1 MNSKY
6 WAHVV
11 RVSVIAATACLL
23 VGCATVEKT
32 ANLTYQRAAN
42 VRGGS
47 GEVDLAKP
55 VIEVRLGRM
64 PGRIVLGSVQNT
76 GTQIVTTD
84 DIPEWVMGALID
96 ELHFAGYEIRTVPI
110 LPSDVSRGVFVRVTK
125 LSVDQEDSGL
135 ILSTST
141 EIGLSAEIWKD
152 GRLSKT
158 LTATASSRDE
168 DMDRTGESVAA
179 SLQKTLQSAMAELM
193 PGIIDTL

>member
-11 RVSVIAATACLL
+11 RVSVLAAAACLL

-47 GEVDLAKP
+47 GEIDLAKP

-64 PGRIVLGSVQNT
+64 PGRIVLGSVLNT

-96 ELHFAGYEIRTVPI
+96 ELHFVGYEIRTVPI

-135 ILSTST
+135 LLSTST

-179 SLQKTLQSAMAELM
+179 SLQKTLQSAMVELM
-193 PGIIDTL
+193 PGIIDAL